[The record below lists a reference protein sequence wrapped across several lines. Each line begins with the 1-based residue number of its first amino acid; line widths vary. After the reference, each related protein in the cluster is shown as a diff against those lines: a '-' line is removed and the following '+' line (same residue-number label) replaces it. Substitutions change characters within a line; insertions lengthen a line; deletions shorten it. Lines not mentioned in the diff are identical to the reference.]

1 MQYAFRINNKS
12 VGTPLQPFDSGK
24 MLMFGKEVRLSE

>member
-24 MLMFGKEVRLSE
+24 MLMFGKEVKNT